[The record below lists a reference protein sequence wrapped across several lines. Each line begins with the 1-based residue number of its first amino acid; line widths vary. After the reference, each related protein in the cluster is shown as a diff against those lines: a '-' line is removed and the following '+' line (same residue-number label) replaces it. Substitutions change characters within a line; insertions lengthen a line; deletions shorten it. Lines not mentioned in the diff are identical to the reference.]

1 MNVKKD
7 YANRAS
13 LLTPTEDYDN
23 HWHSDLAMAR
33 KGIIATIVIL
43 IGILTLSAVTYAAQ
57 PAATPKHAHKMAV
70 SVMSLVDD
78 KGGE

>member
-57 PAATPKHAHKMAV
+57 PAAPKHSQNV
-70 SVMSLVDD
+70 SVMSLIDD